1 MDTIA
6 KKSRA
11 GAASW
16 ALRQARRAWRTQYAD
31 STASHALARQALERA
46 TASGDHVARAWALL
60 TCGFHTMRYVAPAKG
75 LPMFETAQQIFEDLA
90 DQRGQ
95 VIATIGKARCRW
107 MQGRSRESLEL
118 LLPLRS
124 DGMGAL
130 THDERGM
137 LLNAIAGSYSMLGE
151 SAQAFAY
158 MFEALRES
166 TPAKNL
172 GLDVVLYCNLSHEL
186 LLLGDAEEGLRY
198 ANEGVERCATL
209 NNPRLLGVLLLNR
222 MTCLTDLQRADEA
235 LPDLHRLLAM
245 PADGDGRGA
254 TNPSFE
260 QMAMAALRAADPAL
274 GATLIDRARASLT
287 GEELPDELLEL
298 SIANAELLRMGGD
311 TIGAVK
317 ALTEAQ
323 PMPTA
328 GLRLRCMYFQSLAD
342 AYEQGGEHE
351 AALQALRLWQA
362 LQLERS
368 HLASQARQQAAS
380 LKTEL
385 MRLQRQRDEIDAR
398 QRSTEKARSELEAT
412 NLKLAQKILQVQAL
426 QASLKEQAVRDGL
439 TGLFN
444 RRYLGDILPSML
456 ALARRNGWALC
467 IAIIDLD
474 RFKSVNDKHG
484 HPVGDTVL
492 KSFASLLTERLRK
505 SDVVCRHGGEEFCVL
520 MPRTSAAQGQRKLE
534 SILRH
539 WRAVRLEADG
549 QPIGQQTF
557 SAGLAESV
565 LTAGAD
571 ESADALLKRADD
583 CALQAKRSGRNQ
595 VLADHV

>member
-1 MDTIA
+1 MDTIP
-6 KKSRA
+6 KKSRP

-31 STASHALARQALERA
+31 STASYTLARQALERA
-46 TASGDHVARAWALL
+46 TASDDHVARAWALL

-75 LPMFETAQQIFEDLA
+75 LPMFETAQQIFEGLA

-95 VIATIGKARCRW
+95 VVATIGMARCRW

-118 LLPLRS
+118 LLPLRT
-124 DGMGAL
+124 DGMSELAR
-130 THDERGM
+130 DERGM

-166 TPAKNL
+166 TPAQNL

-186 LLLGDAEEGLRY
+186 LLLGDVEEGLRY
-198 ANEGVERCATL
+198 ANEGVERCTTL
-209 NNPRLLGVLLLNR
+209 NNPRLMGVLLLNR

-245 PADGDGRGA
+245 PPDVDGRGA
-254 TNPSFE
+254 TNPAFE
-260 QMAMAALRAADPAL
+260 QMAMTALRAADPVL
-274 GATLIDRARASLT
+274 GATLIDQARASLT
-287 GEELPDELLEL
+287 GDELPDELLGL
-298 SIANAELLRMGGD
+298 SIAHAELLRMCGD
-311 TIGAVK
+311 TTAAVQML
-317 ALTEAQ
+317 AQAQ

-342 AYEQGGEHE
+342 AYEQGGEN
-351 AALQALRLWQA
+351 AKALQALRSWQA

-368 HLASQARQQAAS
+368 HLASQARHQAAS

-444 RRYLGDILPSML
+444 RRYLGEVLPGML
-456 ALARRNGWALC
+456 ALARRNSWALC

-474 RFKSVNDKHG
+474 RFKSVNDEHG
-484 HPVGDTVL
+484 HPVGDAVL
-492 KSFASLLTERLRK
+492 KSFATLLLDRLRK

-520 MPRTSAAQGQRKLE
+520 MPRTSVTQGQRKLE
-534 SILRH
+534 SILKH

-583 CALQAKRSGRNQ
+583 CALQAKRSGRNR